1 MKINSDKLNELGN
14 QFKTMRDYTVKDRDI
29 APLILDEV
37 SGRFP
42 IKVRV
47 NSINSN
53 EGIPNVVKKLSKPT
67 TKYEEL
73 IKSIVKVLL
82 KQ

>member
-1 MKINSDKLNELGN
+1 VKINSDKLTELSN
-14 QFKTMRDYTVKDRDI
+14 QFKTMRDYTVGDRNI

-37 SGRFP
+37 SYP
-42 IKVRV
+42 IKLRV
-47 NSINSN
+47 NQ
-53 EGIPNVVKKLSKPT
+53 GIPNVAKLSRPT

-82 KQ
+82 KP

>member
-1 MKINSDKLNELGN
+1 VKINSDKLNELGN

-42 IKVRV
+42 IKVTV
-47 NSINSN
+47 N
-53 EGIPNVVKKLSKPT
+53 EGIPNVVKKLSRPT

-73 IKSIVKVLL
+73 IKSVVKVLL

>member
-1 MKINSDKLNELGN
+1 MKINSDKLTELSN

-37 SGRFP
+37 SGRYP
-42 IKVRV
+42 IKVTV
-47 NSINSN
+47 N
-53 EGIPNVVKKLSKPT
+53 EGIPNVVKKLSRPA

-73 IKSIVKVLL
+73 IKSVVKVLL

>member
-1 MKINSDKLNELGN
+1 MKINSDKLTELSN
-14 QFKTMRDYTVKDRDI
+14 QFKTMRDYTVRDRDI

-37 SGRFP
+37 SGRYP
-42 IKVRV
+42 IRLRV
-47 NSINSN
+47 N
-53 EGIPNVVKKLSKPT
+53 EDIPNVVKKLSKPT

>member
-1 MKINSDKLNELGN
+1 VKINSNKLNELGN
-14 QFKTMRDYTVKDRDI
+14 QFKTMRDYSVKDRDI

-37 SGRFP
+37 SGRYP
-42 IKVRV
+42 IKVTV
-47 NSINSN
+47 N
-53 EGIPNVVKKLSKPT
+53 EGIPNVVKKLSRPT

-73 IKSIVKVLL
+73 IKSVVKVLL

>member
-1 MKINSDKLNELGN
+1 MKINSDKLTELSN
-14 QFKTMRDYTVKDRDI
+14 QFKTMRDYSVKDRDI
-29 APLILDEV
+29 APFILDEV

-42 IKVRV
+42 IKVTV
-47 NSINSN
+47 N

>member
-1 MKINSDKLNELGN
+1 MKINSDKLTELSN
-14 QFKTMRDYTVKDRDI
+14 QFKTMRDYTVRDRDI

-37 SGRFP
+37 SGRYP
-42 IKVRV
+42 I
-47 NSINSN
+47 NSINFN